1 MYKVVII
8 DDEPI
13 IVEGI
18 SRSIN
23 WEEYNC
29 EVVGTAGSGLEGLEV
44 IRREKPDIIFS
55 DICMPNMDGLLMIA
69 ALKSEF
75 KNLEITILTGFRD
88 FDYAQQ
94 SIRLG
99 VTRFLLKP
107 SKMDELKEAIV
118 TMTTNLDE
126 KRAFGQTTG
135 SDADENG
142 SLDDT
147 VSEELV
153 CCLEDEKDCVENS
166 EAGNFIVHNALKYI
180 EEHFSEKLKLSDVAD
195 KVFVSQWHL
204 SKLLNRHTG
213 QNFSEILN
221 GVRIEKAKVL
231 LENPALRIG
240 DIAEEVGF
248 LDMAHF
254 SRVFKKQTGISANEY
269 RNKVLSNR

>member
-29 EVVGTAGSGLEGLEV
+29 EVVGTAGSGFEGMDV
-44 IRREKPDIIFS
+44 IKRMKPDIIFS

-75 KNLEITILTGFRD
+75 KNMEITILTGYRD

-94 SIRLG
+94 AIRLG

-107 SKMDELKEAIV
+107 SKMEELKEAIV
-118 TMTTNLDE
+118 TMTANLEE
-126 KRAFGQTTG
+126 KKELGQTNDVAEG
-135 SDADENG
+135 EA
-142 SLDDT
+142 LDSA
-147 VSEELV
+147 VLEELV
-153 CCLEDEKDCVENS
+153 CCSEDEKDCVENN

-180 EEHFSEKLKLSDVAD
+180 EEHFSEKLKLSDVAE
-195 KVFVSQWHL
+195 KVFISQWHL
-204 SKLLNRHTG
+204 SKLLNKHTG

-221 GVRIEKAKVL
+221 GIRIEKAKVL

-240 DIAEEVGF
+240 DIAEEIGF

-254 SRVFKKQTGISANEY
+254 SRVFKKQTGVSANEY